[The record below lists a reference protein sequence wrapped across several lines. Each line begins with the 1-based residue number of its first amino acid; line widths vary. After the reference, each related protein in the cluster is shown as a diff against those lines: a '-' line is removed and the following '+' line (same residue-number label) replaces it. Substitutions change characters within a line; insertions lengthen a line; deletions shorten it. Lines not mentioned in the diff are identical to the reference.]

1 MSRKTPKTLVGH
13 GIALLLKDR
22 NIGTVDGIPTL
33 SGWIEGRYAL
43 AMGTIETFNGVTGAF
58 TATLTVGVPGNQEG
72 NTFAVTGSLE
82 ALTRAPLEP
91 GDRATHTSGTHTLT
105 SETEIPA
112 YACYIGSPV
121 LTEADP
127 AWHEILP
134 GDTVFTPGNKNPL
147 TATQV
152 FKAGVIATQANNG
165 EPYLLL
171 DGGISAN
178 ILETVSDAG
187 SSLWARYGHT
197 GSWGDAV
204 ACDAPTG
211 EALTQ
216 FAKALPSYPIRTLSY
231 GLDALE
237 LGNIP
242 STCHG
247 GFIST
252 TILEVELPHV
262 PTKQIQMT
270 ALATLADMTLKAAVE
285 AEWELADIRKRLET
299 LSRSLRKSELYSEEV
314 AQEITYNVE

>member
-1 MSRKTPKTLVGH
+1 MCPENLES
-13 GIALLLKDR
+13 
-22 NIGTVDGIPTL
+22 
-33 SGWIEGRYAL
+33 
-43 AMGTIETFNGVTGAF
+43 
-58 TATLTVGVPGNQEG
+58 
-72 NTFAVTGSLE
+72 NTFAVAGSLE
-82 ALTRAPLEP
+82 ALTGAPLES
-91 GDRATHTSGTHTLT
+91 GTRATHVSGMHTLT
-105 SETEIPA
+105 GETEIPA

-152 FKAGVIATQANNG
+152 FKAGVIATQPNG

-178 ILETVSDAG
+178 MLEVVSDAG
-187 SSLWARYGHT
+187 SSLWAGYGHT

-237 LGNIP
+237 LSHISDICN
-242 STCHG
+242 G
-247 GFIST
+247 GLVST

-262 PTKQIQMT
+262 STKQIQVT
-270 ALATLADMTLKAAVE
+270 ALATLAEMTLKAAVE
-285 AEWELADIRKRLET
+285 AERELAGIRERLEV
-299 LSRSLRKSELYSEEV
+299 LHRSLRASKLYSEEV
-314 AQEITYNVE
+314 AQEITHDVK

>member
-1 MSRKTPKTLVGH
+1 MSRETPKTLVGH

-22 NIGTVDGIPTL
+22 NIGTVNGVPTL
-33 SGWIEGRYAL
+33 SGWVKGCYTL

-58 TATLTVGVPGNQEG
+58 TATLTIGVPGSQKD

-82 ALTRAPLEP
+82 ALTGAPLEP
-91 GDRATHTSGTHTLT
+91 GTRATHTSGTHTLT
-105 SETEIPA
+105 GEMEIPA

-121 LTEADP
+121 FTDADP

-134 GDTVFTPGNKNPL
+134 GDIVFTPGNKNPL

-152 FKAGVIATQANNG
+152 FNAGVIATQPNG

-178 ILETVSDAG
+178 ILETVNDVK
-187 SSLWARYGHT
+187 SSFWARYGHT
-197 GSWGDAV
+197 GSWGDTV

-211 EALTQ
+211 EVLTQ

-237 LGNIP
+237 LRSI
-242 STCHG
+242 SDICYG
-247 GFIST
+247 GLIST
-252 TILEVELPHV
+252 PILEGEFPRV
-262 PTKQIQMT
+262 PTKQIHVT
-270 ALATLADMTLKAAVE
+270 ALAALADMTLKAAVE
-285 AEWELADIRKRLET
+285 AERELTDIRERLEV
-299 LSRSLRKSELYSEEV
+299 LCRSLRESELYSKEV
-314 AQEITYNVE
+314 AQEITYNIE

>member
-22 NIGTVDGIPTL
+22 NIGTVGGTPTL
-33 SGWIEGRYAL
+33 TDWRKGRYAL
-43 AMGTIETFNGVTGAF
+43 AMGAIETFNGVTGAF

-82 ALTRAPLEP
+82 ALTGAPLEP
-91 GDRATHTSGTHTLT
+91 GTRATHTSGTHTFT
-105 SETEIPA
+105 GETEIPA

-121 LTEADP
+121 FTDADP

-147 TATQV
+147 MATQV

-178 ILETVSDAG
+178 ILEVVNDVK
-187 SSLWARYGHT
+187 SSFWARYGHT
-197 GSWGDAV
+197 GSWGDVV

-211 EALTQ
+211 EVLTQ

-237 LGNIP
+237 LVNIP
-242 STCHG
+242 SICHG
-247 GFIST
+247 GFAST
-252 TILEVELPHV
+252 TILDAELPHV
-262 PTKQIQMT
+262 STKQIQIT
-270 ALATLADMTLKAAVE
+270 ALATLTEMTLKAAVE
-285 AEWELADIRKRLET
+285 AERELVVIREWLEA
-299 LSRSLRKSELYSEEV
+299 LHRSLRESELYNAEV
-314 AQEITYNVE
+314 AQELVDNVK

>member
-22 NIGTVDGIPTL
+22 NIGTVDGTPTL
-33 SGWIEGRYAL
+33 TDWRKGRYAL

-58 TATLTVGVPGNQEG
+58 TATLTVGVPGNLQG
-72 NTFAVTGSLE
+72 NTFTVSGSLE
-82 ALTRAPLEP
+82 ALTGASLEP
-91 GDRATHTSGTHTLT
+91 GTRATHTSGIHTLT
-105 SETEIPA
+105 GEMEIPA
-112 YACYIGSPV
+112 YACYIGAPV

-152 FKAGVIATQANNG
+152 FKAGAIATQSNG

-178 ILETVSDAG
+178 ILERVSDAG

-216 FAKALPSYPIRTLSY
+216 FAKALPSHPIRTLSY

-237 LGNIP
+237 LSSIP
-242 STCHG
+242 DICYG
-247 GFIST
+247 GFVST
-252 TILEVELPHV
+252 PILEEEFPYV
-262 PTKQIQMT
+262 PTKQIHVT
-270 ALATLADMTLKAAVE
+270 ALATLADMTLKVAVE
-285 AEWELADIRKRLET
+285 AERELTDIRKRLEM
-299 LSRSLRKSELYSEEV
+299 LSRSLRESELYSEEV

>member
-33 SGWIEGRYAL
+33 TDWRKGCYAL

-58 TATLTVGVPGNQEG
+58 TATLTVGVPGSEGG
-72 NTFAVTGSLE
+72 NTFSVTGSLE
-82 ALTRAPLEP
+82 PLLGVSLEP
-91 GDRATHTSGTHTLT
+91 GTRATHTSGTHTLT
-105 SETEIPA
+105 GETEIPA
-112 YACYIGSPV
+112 YACYIGATV

-152 FKAGVIATQANNG
+152 FKAGVIATQPNG

-171 DGGISAN
+171 DGGISTN
-178 ILETVSDAG
+178 MLEVVSDAG
-187 SSLWARYGHT
+187 GSLWARYGHT

-211 EALTQ
+211 EALAQ

-237 LGNIP
+237 P
-242 STCHG
+242 SHISDICNG
-247 GFIST
+247 GLIST

-262 PTKQIQMT
+262 STKQIQVT
-270 ALATLADMTLKAAVE
+270 ALATLADLTLKAAVE
-285 AEWELADIRKRLET
+285 AERELAGIRERLEA
-299 LSRSLRKSELYSEEV
+299 LHRSLRESELYNTEV
-314 AQEITYNVE
+314 AQELVDNVK

>member
-1 MSRKTPKTLVGH
+1 MPRKTPKTLVGH

-22 NIGTVDGIPTL
+22 DITPVDGTPML
-33 SGWIEGRYAL
+33 SGWVKGRYTL

-58 TATLTVGVPGNQEG
+58 TATLTIGVPGNLES
-72 NTFAVTGSLE
+72 NTFAVAGSLE
-82 ALTRAPLEP
+82 ALTGAPLES
-91 GDRATHTSGTHTLT
+91 GTRATHVSGMHTLT
-105 SETEIPA
+105 GETEIPA

-152 FKAGVIATQANNG
+152 FKAGVIATQPNG

-178 ILETVSDAG
+178 MLEVVSDAG
-187 SSLWARYGHT
+187 SSLWAGYGHT

-237 LGNIP
+237 LSHISDICN
-242 STCHG
+242 G
-247 GFIST
+247 GLVST

-262 PTKQIQMT
+262 STKQIQVT
-270 ALATLADMTLKAAVE
+270 ALATLAEMTLKAAVE
-285 AEWELADIRKRLET
+285 AERELAGIRERLEV
-299 LSRSLRKSELYSEEV
+299 LHRSLRASKLYSEEV
-314 AQEITYNVE
+314 AQEITHDVK

>member
-82 ALTRAPLEP
+82 ALTGAPLEP
-91 GDRATHTSGTHTLT
+91 GTRATHTSGTHTLT
-105 SETEIPA
+105 GETEIPA
-112 YACYIGSPV
+112 YACYIGTPV
-121 LTEADP
+121 LTDADL

-152 FKAGVIATQANNG
+152 FKAGVIATQPNG

-178 ILETVSDAG
+178 MLEVVSDAG
-187 SSLWARYGHT
+187 GSLWARYGHT

-211 EALTQ
+211 GALTQ

-237 LGNIP
+237 P
-242 STCHG
+242 SHISDICNG
-247 GFIST
+247 GLVST

-262 PTKQIQMT
+262 PTKQIQVT
-270 ALATLADMTLKAAVE
+270 ALATLADLTLKAAVE
-285 AEWELADIRKRLET
+285 AERELSGIRERLEV
-299 LSRSLRKSELYSEEV
+299 LHRSLRESELYSEDV
-314 AQEITYNVE
+314 AQELSCNVK

>member
-22 NIGTVDGIPTL
+22 DITPVDGTPML
-33 SGWIEGRYAL
+33 SGWVKGRYTL

-58 TATLTVGVPGNQEG
+58 TATLTIGVPGNLES
-72 NTFAVTGSLE
+72 NTFAVAGSLE
-82 ALTRAPLEP
+82 ALTGAPLEP
-91 GDRATHTSGTHTLT
+91 GTRATHTSGTHTLT
-105 SETEIPA
+105 GEMEIPA

-121 LTEADP
+121 FTDADP

-134 GDTVFTPGNKNPL
+134 GDIVFTPGNKNPL

-152 FKAGVIATQANNG
+152 FNAGVIATQPNG

-178 ILETVSDAG
+178 ILETVNDVK
-187 SSLWARYGHT
+187 SSFWARYGHT
-197 GSWGDAV
+197 GSWGDTV

-211 EALTQ
+211 EVLTQ

-237 LGNIP
+237 LRSI
-242 STCHG
+242 SDICYG
-247 GFIST
+247 GLIST
-252 TILEVELPHV
+252 PILEEEFPHV
-262 PTKQIQMT
+262 PTKQIHVT

-285 AEWELADIRKRLET
+285 AERELVDIRKRLET
-299 LSRSLRKSELYSEEV
+299 LHCSLRESKLYNEEV
-314 AQEITYNVE
+314 AQEITRDVK

>member
-22 NIGTVDGIPTL
+22 DITPVDGTPML
-33 SGWIEGRYAL
+33 SGWVKGRYTL

-58 TATLTVGVPGNQEG
+58 TATLTIGVPGNLES
-72 NTFAVTGSLE
+72 NTFAVAGSLE
-82 ALTRAPLEP
+82 ALTGAPLES
-91 GDRATHTSGTHTLT
+91 GTRATHVSGMHTLT
-105 SETEIPA
+105 GETEIPA

-152 FKAGVIATQANNG
+152 FKAGVIATQPNG

-171 DGGISAN
+171 DGGIGAN
-178 ILETVSDAG
+178 MLEVVSDAG
-187 SSLWARYGHT
+187 SSLWAGYGHT

-237 LGNIP
+237 LSHISDICN
-242 STCHG
+242 G
-247 GFIST
+247 GLVST

-262 PTKQIQMT
+262 STKQIQVT
-270 ALATLADMTLKAAVE
+270 ALATLAEMTLKAAVE
-285 AEWELADIRKRLET
+285 AERELAGIRERLEV
-299 LSRSLRKSELYSEEV
+299 LHRSLRASKLYSEEV
-314 AQEITYNVE
+314 AQEITHDVK

>member
-22 NIGTVDGIPTL
+22 DITPVDGTPML
-33 SGWIEGRYAL
+33 SGWVKGCYTL

-58 TATLTVGVPGNQEG
+58 TATLTIGVPGNLES
-72 NTFAVTGSLE
+72 NTFAVAGSLE
-82 ALTRAPLEP
+82 ALTRAPLES
-91 GDRATHTSGTHTLT
+91 GTRATHVSGMHTLT
-105 SETEIPA
+105 GETEIPA

-152 FKAGVIATQANNG
+152 FKAGVIATQPNG

-178 ILETVSDAG
+178 MLEVVSDAG
-187 SSLWARYGHT
+187 SSLWAGYGHT

-237 LGNIP
+237 LSHISDICN
-242 STCHG
+242 G
-247 GFIST
+247 GLVST

-262 PTKQIQMT
+262 STKQIQVT
-270 ALATLADMTLKAAVE
+270 ALATLAEMTLKAAAE
-285 AEWELADIRKRLET
+285 AERELAGIRERLGV
-299 LSRSLRKSELYSEEV
+299 LHRSLRASKLYSEEV
-314 AQEITYNVE
+314 AQEITHDVK

>member
-1 MSRKTPKTLVGH
+1 MSRETPKTLVGH

-22 NIGTVDGIPTL
+22 NIGTVNGVPTL
-33 SGWIEGRYAL
+33 SGWVKGCYTL

-58 TATLTVGVPGNQEG
+58 TATLTIGVPGSQKD

-82 ALTRAPLEP
+82 ALTGAPLEP
-91 GDRATHTSGTHTLT
+91 GTRATHTSGTHTLT
-105 SETEIPA
+105 GEMEIPA

-121 LTEADP
+121 FTDADP

-134 GDTVFTPGNKNPL
+134 GDIVFTPGNKNPL
-147 TATQV
+147 TASHV
-152 FKAGVIATQANNG
+152 FKAGVIATQPND

-178 ILETVSDAG
+178 ILEAVNDAG

-197 GSWGDAV
+197 GSWGDTV
-204 ACDAPTG
+204 ACDATTG

-237 LGNIP
+237 LRSI
-242 STCHG
+242 SDICHG
-247 GFIST
+247 GLIST
-252 TILEVELPHV
+252 PILEGEFPHV
-262 PTKQIQMT
+262 STKQIHVT

-285 AEWELADIRKRLET
+285 AERELTDIRERLEA
-299 LSRSLRKSELYSEEV
+299 LHRSLRESELYNAEV
-314 AQEITYNVE
+314 AQELVDNVK

>member
-22 NIGTVDGIPTL
+22 NIGTVDGTPTL
-33 SGWIEGRYAL
+33 TDWRKGRYTL

-82 ALTRAPLEP
+82 ALTGAPLEP
-91 GDRATHTSGTHTLT
+91 GTRATHTSGTHTLT
-105 SETEIPA
+105 GELEIPA
-112 YACYIGSPV
+112 YACYVGAPV
-121 LTEADP
+121 LTDADP

-134 GDTVFTPGNKNPL
+134 GDIVFTPGNKNPL
-147 TATQV
+147 TASHV
-152 FKAGVIATQANNG
+152 FKAGIIATQPNG
-165 EPYLLL
+165 EPYLLI

-178 ILETVSDAG
+178 MLEVVSDAG

-237 LGNIP
+237 P
-242 STCHG
+242 SHISDICNG
-247 GFIST
+247 GLVST

-262 PTKQIQMT
+262 STKQIQVT
-270 ALATLADMTLKAAVE
+270 ALATLVDLTLKAAVE
-285 AEWELADIRKRLET
+285 AERELVDIRKQLET
-299 LSRSLRKSELYSEEV
+299 LHRSLRESKLYSEEV
-314 AQEITYNVE
+314 AQEIAYKPE

>member
-22 NIGTVDGIPTL
+22 SIGTVDGMPTL
-33 SGWIEGRYAL
+33 TDWRKGRYTL

-72 NTFAVTGSLE
+72 NTFAATGSLE
-82 ALTRAPLEP
+82 AITGAPLEP
-91 GDRATHTSGTHTLT
+91 GTRATHTSGTHTLT
-105 SETEIPA
+105 GEMEIPT
-112 YACYIGSPV
+112 YACYIGAPV
-121 LTEADP
+121 VTEADT

-152 FKAGVIATQANNG
+152 FKAGVIATQPNG

-178 ILETVSDAG
+178 MLEVVSDAG

-216 FAKALPSYPIRTLSY
+216 FAKVLPSYPIRTLSY

-237 LGNIP
+237 P
-242 STCHG
+242 SHISDICHG
-247 GFIST
+247 GLVST

-262 PTKQIQMT
+262 STKQIQVT
-270 ALATLADMTLKAAVE
+270 ALAALADLTLKAAVE
-285 AEWELADIRKRLET
+285 AERELTGIRERLEA
-299 LSRSLRKSELYSEEV
+299 LHRSLRESELYIEDV
-314 AQEITYNVE
+314 AQEITGNVK

>member
-22 NIGTVDGIPTL
+22 NIGTVDGTPTL
-33 SGWIEGRYAL
+33 TDWRKGRYTL

-82 ALTRAPLEP
+82 ALTGAPLEP
-91 GDRATHTSGTHTLT
+91 GTRATHTSGTHTLT
-105 SETEIPA
+105 GELEIPA
-112 YACYIGSPV
+112 YACYVGAPV
-121 LTEADP
+121 LTDADP

-134 GDTVFTPGNKNPL
+134 GDIVFTPGNKNPL
-147 TATQV
+147 TASHV
-152 FKAGVIATQANNG
+152 FKAGIIATQPNG
-165 EPYLLL
+165 EPYLLI

-178 ILETVSDAG
+178 MLEVVSDAG

-216 FAKALPSYPIRTLSY
+216 FAKALPSYPLRTLSY

-237 LGNIP
+237 P
-242 STCHG
+242 SHISDICNG
-247 GFIST
+247 GLVST

-262 PTKQIQMT
+262 STKQIQVT
-270 ALATLADMTLKAAVE
+270 ALATLVDLTLKAAVE
-285 AEWELADIRKRLET
+285 AERELVDIRKQLET
-299 LSRSLRKSELYSEEV
+299 LHRSLRESKLYSEEV
-314 AQEITYNVE
+314 AQEIAYKPE

>member
-22 NIGTVDGIPTL
+22 SIGTVDGTPTL
-33 SGWIEGRYAL
+33 TDWRKGRYTL

-82 ALTRAPLEP
+82 ALTGAPLEP
-91 GDRATHTSGTHTLT
+91 GTRATHTSGTHTLT
-105 SETEIPA
+105 GETEIPA

-121 LTEADP
+121 FTDADP

-152 FKAGVIATQANNG
+152 FKAGVIATQPNG

-178 ILETVSDAG
+178 MLEVVSDAG
-187 SSLWARYGHT
+187 GSLWARYGHT

-211 EALTQ
+211 ETLTQ

-237 LGNIP
+237 QRHISDICN
-242 STCHG
+242 G
-247 GFIST
+247 GLIST

-262 PTKQIQMT
+262 PTKQIQVT
-270 ALATLADMTLKAAVE
+270 ALATLADLTLKAAVE
-285 AEWELADIRKRLET
+285 AEQELAGIREQLEV
-299 LSRSLRKSELYSEEV
+299 LHRSLRESKLYSEEV
-314 AQEITYNVE
+314 AQKITRDVK

>member
-22 NIGTVDGIPTL
+22 SIGTVDGTPTL
-33 SGWIEGRYAL
+33 TDWRKGRYVL

-82 ALTRAPLEP
+82 ALTGAPLEP
-91 GDRATHTSGTHTLT
+91 GARATHTSGTHTLT

-147 TATQV
+147 TASHV
-152 FKAGVIATQANNG
+152 FKAGVIATQPNG
-165 EPYLLL
+165 EPCLLI

-178 ILETVSDAG
+178 ILEAVSDVK
-187 SSLWARYGHT
+187 SSFWMKYGHT
-197 GSWGDAV
+197 GSWGDTV
-204 ACDAPTG
+204 ACDAITG
-211 EALTQ
+211 EALAQ
-216 FAKALPSYPIRTLSY
+216 FAKILPSHPINTLNY

-237 LGNIP
+237 LNHISGI
-242 STCHG
+242 CHG
-247 GFIST
+247 GFAST
-252 TILEVELPHV
+252 TILEAELPHV
-262 PTKQIQMT
+262 STKQIQVT
-270 ALATLADMTLKAAVE
+270 SLATLAEMTLKAAVE
-285 AEWELADIRKRLET
+285 AERELADIRKRLET

>member
-22 NIGTVDGIPTL
+22 DITPVDGTPML
-33 SGWIEGRYAL
+33 SGWVKGRYTL

-58 TATLTVGVPGNQEG
+58 TATLTIGAPGNLES
-72 NTFAVTGSLE
+72 NTFAVAGSLE
-82 ALTRAPLEP
+82 ALTGAPLES
-91 GDRATHTSGTHTLT
+91 GTRATHVSGMHTLT
-105 SETEIPA
+105 GETEIPA

-152 FKAGVIATQANNG
+152 FKAGVIATQPNG

-178 ILETVSDAG
+178 MLEVVSDAG
-187 SSLWARYGHT
+187 SSLWAGYGHT

-237 LGNIP
+237 LSHISDICNGDLV
-242 STCHG
+242 
-247 GFIST
+247 ST

-262 PTKQIQMT
+262 STKQIQVT
-270 ALATLADMTLKAAVE
+270 ALATLAEMTLKAAVE
-285 AEWELADIRKRLET
+285 AERELAGIRERLEV
-299 LSRSLRKSELYSEEV
+299 LHRSLRASKLYSEEV
-314 AQEITYNVE
+314 AQEITHDVK

>member
-22 NIGTVDGIPTL
+22 NIGTVDGTPTL
-33 SGWIEGRYAL
+33 TDWRKGRYAL

-82 ALTRAPLEP
+82 ALTWAPLEP
-91 GDRATHTSGTHTLT
+91 GTRATHTSGTHTLT
-105 SETEIPA
+105 GETEIPA
-112 YACYIGSPV
+112 YACYVGTPV
-121 LTEADP
+121 LTDTDL

-134 GDTVFTPGNKNPL
+134 GDIVFTPGNKNPL

-152 FKAGVIATQANNG
+152 FKAGVIATQPNG

-178 ILETVSDAG
+178 MLEVVSDAG
-187 SSLWARYGHT
+187 SGLWARYGHT

-204 ACDAPTG
+204 ACDATTG
-211 EALTQ
+211 EVLTQ

-237 LGNIP
+237 LSHVSGI
-242 STCHG
+242 CHD
-247 GFIST
+247 GFAST
-252 TILEVELPHV
+252 TILEEEFPHV
-262 PTKQIQMT
+262 PTKQIQVT
-270 ALATLADMTLKAAVE
+270 ALATLAGLTLKAAVE
-285 AEWELADIRKRLET
+285 AERELAGIRERLEV
-299 LSRSLRKSELYSEEV
+299 LHRSLRESELYSEEV
-314 AQEITYNVE
+314 AQELVNNVK

>member
-22 NIGTVDGIPTL
+22 SIGTVDGMPTL
-33 SGWIEGRYAL
+33 TDWRKGCYTL
-43 AMGTIETFNGVTGAF
+43 AMGTIEIFNGVTGAF

-82 ALTRAPLEP
+82 ALTGAPLEP
-91 GDRATHTSGTHTLT
+91 GTRATHMSGTHTLT
-105 SETEIPA
+105 GETEIPA
-112 YACYIGSPV
+112 YACYIGTPV
-121 LTEADP
+121 LADADP

-134 GDTVFTPGNKNPL
+134 GDIVFTPGGKNPL
-147 TATQV
+147 TASHV
-152 FKAGVIATQANNG
+152 FKAGVIATQPNG

-178 ILETVSDAG
+178 ILETVSAAG

-211 EALTQ
+211 EALTR
-216 FAKALPSYPIRTLSY
+216 FAKALPSHPIRTLSY

-237 LGNIP
+237 LSSIP
-242 STCHG
+242 DICYG
-247 GFIST
+247 GLIST
-252 TILEVELPHV
+252 PILEEEFPHV
-262 PTKQIQMT
+262 PTKQIHVT
-270 ALATLADMTLKAAVE
+270 ALATLVDMTLKVAVE
-285 AEWELADIRKRLET
+285 AERELSGIRERLEV
-299 LSRSLRKSELYSEEV
+299 LHRSLRESKLYSEEV
-314 AQEITYNVE
+314 AQEITRDVR

>member
-22 NIGTVDGIPTL
+22 DIATVDGAPML
-33 SGWIEGRYAL
+33 SGWVKGRYAL

-58 TATLTVGVPGNQEG
+58 TATLTVGVPGSEGG
-72 NTFAVTGSLE
+72 NTFAVAGSLE
-82 ALTRAPLEP
+82 ALTGAPLEP
-91 GDRATHTSGTHTLT
+91 GTRATHTSGTHTLT
-105 SETEIPA
+105 GEMEIPT
-112 YACYIGSPV
+112 YACYIGAPV
-121 LTEADP
+121 VTEADP

-147 TATQV
+147 MATQV
-152 FKAGVIATQANNG
+152 FKAGVIATQPNG

-178 ILETVSDAG
+178 MLEVVSDAG

-237 LGNIP
+237 LSSISDICN
-242 STCHG
+242 G
-247 GFIST
+247 GLVST

-262 PTKQIQMT
+262 STKQIQVT
-270 ALATLADMTLKAAVE
+270 ALATLAEMTLKAAVE
-285 AEWELADIRKRLET
+285 AGQEQAGIRERLEA
-299 LSRSLRKSELYSEEV
+299 LHHSLRESELYSKDV
-314 AQEITYNVE
+314 AQEITGNVK

>member
-1 MSRKTPKTLVGH
+1 MSRETPKTLVGH

-22 NIGTVDGIPTL
+22 NIATVDGISTL
-33 SGWIEGRYAL
+33 SGWCKGHYSL
-43 AMGTIETFNGVTGAF
+43 AIGAIETFNGVTGAF
-58 TATLTVGVPGNQEG
+58 TATLTAGVPGNPEG

-82 ALTRAPLEP
+82 ALTGAPLEP
-91 GDRATHTSGTHTLT
+91 GTRATHTSGTHTLT
-105 SETEIPA
+105 GETEIPA
-112 YACYIGSPV
+112 YACYLGNPV
-121 LTEADP
+121 YSESDP

-152 FKAGVIATQANNG
+152 FKAGVIATQPNG

-171 DGGISAN
+171 DGGISTN
-178 ILETVSDAG
+178 MLEVVSDAG

-197 GSWGDAV
+197 GSWGDTV

-211 EALTQ
+211 EALAQ

-237 LGNIP
+237 P
-242 STCHG
+242 SHISDICNG
-247 GFIST
+247 GLIST

-262 PTKQIQMT
+262 STKQIQVT
-270 ALATLADMTLKAAVE
+270 ALATLAEMTLKAAVE
-285 AEWELADIRKRLET
+285 AERELAGIREQLEV
-299 LSRSLRKSELYSEEV
+299 LHRILVESELYSEEV
-314 AQEITYNVE
+314 AQEITRNME

>member
-22 NIGTVDGIPTL
+22 NIGTVDGTPTL
-33 SGWIEGRYAL
+33 TDWRKGRYAL

-82 ALTRAPLEP
+82 ALTWAPLEP
-91 GDRATHTSGTHTLT
+91 GTRATHTSGTHTLT
-105 SETEIPA
+105 GETEIPA
-112 YACYIGSPV
+112 YACYVGTPV
-121 LTEADP
+121 LTDTDL

-134 GDTVFTPGNKNPL
+134 GDIVFTPGNKNPL

-152 FKAGVIATQANNG
+152 FKAGVIATQPND

-178 ILETVSDAG
+178 ILEAVNDAG

-197 GSWGDAV
+197 GSWGDTV
-204 ACDAPTG
+204 ACDATTG

-237 LGNIP
+237 LSSISDICN
-242 STCHG
+242 G
-247 GFIST
+247 GLVST
-252 TILEVELPHV
+252 TILEGELPHV
-262 PTKQIQMT
+262 PTKQIQVT

-285 AEWELADIRKRLET
+285 AERELTDIRERLEA
-299 LSRSLRKSELYSEEV
+299 LHRSLRESKLYSEEV
-314 AQEITYNVE
+314 AQEITRDVR

>member
-22 NIGTVDGIPTL
+22 NIGTVDGTPTL
-33 SGWIEGRYAL
+33 TDWRKGRYTL

-82 ALTRAPLEP
+82 ALTWAPLEP
-91 GDRATHTSGTHTLT
+91 GTRATHTSGTHTLT
-105 SETEIPA
+105 GETEIPA
-112 YACYIGSPV
+112 YACYVGTPV
-121 LTEADP
+121 LADTDP
-127 AWHEILP
+127 AWHEILH

-152 FKAGVIATQANNG
+152 FKAGVIATQPNG

-171 DGGISAN
+171 DGGISTN
-178 ILETVSDAG
+178 MLEVVSDAG

-197 GSWGDAV
+197 GSWGDTV

-211 EALTQ
+211 EALAQ

-237 LGNIP
+237 P
-242 STCHG
+242 SHISDICNG
-247 GFIST
+247 GLIST

-262 PTKQIQMT
+262 STKQIQVT
-270 ALATLADMTLKAAVE
+270 ALATLAEMTLKAAVE
-285 AEWELADIRKRLET
+285 AERELAGIREQLEV
-299 LSRSLRKSELYSEEV
+299 LHRSLRASKLYSEEV
-314 AQEITYNVE
+314 GQKITRDVK

>member
-22 NIGTVDGIPTL
+22 DIATVDGAPML
-33 SGWIEGRYAL
+33 SGWIKGRYAL

-72 NTFAVTGSLE
+72 NTFAVAGSLE
-82 ALTRAPLEP
+82 ALTGAPLEP
-91 GDRATHTSGTHTLT
+91 GTRATHTSGTHTLT
-105 SETEIPA
+105 GEMEIPT
-112 YACYIGSPV
+112 YACYIGAPV
-121 LTEADP
+121 VTEADP

-147 TATQV
+147 MATQV
-152 FKAGVIATQANNG
+152 FKAGVIATQPNG

-178 ILETVSDAG
+178 MLEVVSDAG

-237 LGNIP
+237 P
-242 STCHG
+242 SHISDICNG
-247 GFIST
+247 GLVST

-262 PTKQIQMT
+262 STKQIQVT
-270 ALATLADMTLKAAVE
+270 ALATLADLTLKAAVE
-285 AEWELADIRKRLET
+285 AERELAGIREQLEV
-299 LSRSLRKSELYSEEV
+299 LHRSLRASKLYSEEV
-314 AQEITYNVE
+314 AQKITRDVK